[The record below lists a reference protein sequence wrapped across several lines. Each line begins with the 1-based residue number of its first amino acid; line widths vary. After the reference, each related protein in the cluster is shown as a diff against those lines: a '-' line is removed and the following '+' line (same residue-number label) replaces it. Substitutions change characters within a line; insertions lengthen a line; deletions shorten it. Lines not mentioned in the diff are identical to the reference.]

1 MNRWISGEWNQA
13 WETQYGFENVTGL
26 CGFPIKVNAAY
37 FTSDPKQ
44 MGAKYRSKN
53 PVFLY
58 VYTRWFTDAKSEKL
72 RPRMFPSNANSE
84 YISRFDDGALFSAS
98 LSRRYKELLYWFRRA
113 ARPTIYFLDGN
124 CRKPLFSI
132 EKYYSFQ
139 RIIVLKAQNSF
150 CKHENGTHSFQMH
163 ICILRR
169 PACLARLLTL

>member
-1 MNRWISGEWNQA
+1 MNRWISGDWNQA
-13 WETQYGFENVTGL
+13 WETQYGFENLTGL

-113 ARPTIYFLDGN
+113 ARPTIYFFGWKLSLSPCSLLKN
-124 CRKPLFSI
+124 ITVFKESLYSIPQSSKLLLQTWKWNSLFSNA
-132 EKYYSFQ
+132 Y
-139 RIIVLKAQNSF
+139 L
-150 CKHENGTHSFQMH
+150 HT
-163 ICILRR
+163 
-169 PACLARLLTL
+169 